1 VQRYPICSSE
11 LAFFLKIMT
20 FENLPSDYPDEPRLR
35 DLSRTVWN
43 WPRLAVLGL
52 VRLYQMTLSRALPPD
67 TCRFYPSCS
76 HYGYQ
81 AVYKYG
87 VFKGGAKAIWRVLR
101 CNPFNPGGYDP
112 VL

>member
-1 VQRYPICSSE
+1 MNPEVH
-11 LAFFLKIMT
+11 LH
-20 FENLPSDYPDEPRLR
+20 DYSHEPRLR
-35 DLSRTVWN
+35 DMPRTIGN
-43 WPRLAVLGL
+43 WPRIAVLAL
-52 VRLYQMTLSRALPPD
+52 IRLYQATLSKGMAPN

-87 VFKGGAKAIWRVLR
+87 AAKGSVMAVWRILR

-112 VL
+112 VP

>member
-1 VQRYPICSSE
+1 MILEYPS
-11 LAFFLKIMT
+11 
-20 FENLPSDYPDEPRLR
+20 SDYPHEPRLR
-35 DLSRTVWN
+35 DLSRTVRN
-43 WPRLAVLGL
+43 WPRLALLGL
-52 VRLYQMTLSRALPPD
+52 IRLYQATFAKTLPPG

-87 VFKGGAKAIWRVLR
+87 VLKGGVMAVWRVLR

-112 VL
+112 VH

>member
-1 VQRYPICSSE
+1 LGE
-11 LAFFLKIMT
+11 LVSLLKPMT
-20 FENLPSDYPDEPRLR
+20 LEHLPGDYSNEPRLR
-35 DLSRTVWN
+35 DLPRPVWN
-43 WPRLAVLGL
+43 WPRLALLGL
-52 VRLYQMTLSRALPPD
+52 IRLYQNSFSRLLPPD

-81 AVYKYG
+81 AVYKFG
-87 VFKGGAKAIWRVLR
+87 IWKGGIMAIWRVFR